1 MNLDARGYKYKQE
14 IQKTKLNLVN
24 KSAIIQIKT
33 QLDTA
38 EERISELK
46 DTLQEIFS
54 IETLRIRKGK
64 LRSVEEVKSM
74 NMQVITD
81 L

>member
-1 MNLDARGYKYKQE
+1 M
-14 IQKTKLNLVN
+14 NLVN